1 MMYFLRQLRATIYA
15 ITVLH
20 YVATCSRHI
29 HVTNANNPELKTLT
43 QKLLHLTRYAP
54 TSMLMKL
61 NIVSSTEH
69 VYCTY
74 EFSIVCSFAFSA
86 LSLLVGSQK
95 AIQSVKT
102 FASKHLGM
110 LIMWGWGIVWST
122 LWVIPTCLHRKSF
135 QPDPCCEDTQ
145 YKNDWTLRIRSRGG
159 MQPANPVLPRKWPL
173 RRCVCLF
180 LFYTN
185 ELWCTLCG
193 IQQLPMFY
201 SFYCS

>member
-86 LSLLVGSQK
+86 LSLLVGNQK

-102 FASKHLGM
+102 FASKYLVM

-122 LWVIPTCLHRKSF
+122 MWVISTCLHRKKVFSLTSVARTF
-135 QPDPCCEDTQ
+135 SIRMTGHWESGVGVGCNRLTQ
-145 YKNDWTLRIRSRGG
+145 
-159 MQPANPVLPRKWPL
+159 
-173 RRCVCLF
+173 
-180 LFYTN
+180 FYLEN
-185 ELWCTLCG
+185 G
-193 IQQLPMFY
+193 R
-201 SFYCS
+201 